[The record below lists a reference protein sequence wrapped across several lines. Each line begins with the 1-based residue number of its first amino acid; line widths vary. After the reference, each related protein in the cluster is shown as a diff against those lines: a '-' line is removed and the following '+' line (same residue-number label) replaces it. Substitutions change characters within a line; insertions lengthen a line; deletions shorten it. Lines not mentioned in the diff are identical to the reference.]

1 MISEVRRG
9 KLDFYSVL
17 NQMRFH
23 KLYDMVA
30 RLYKKWLDD
39 GGKTLMS
46 YRLLWENKEIYKRK
60 NSAKNKRFSFEK
72 SV

>member
-1 MISEVRRG
+1 
-9 KLDFYSVL
+9 
-17 NQMRFH
+17 MRFH

-30 RLYKKWLDD
+30 RLYKKWLYD